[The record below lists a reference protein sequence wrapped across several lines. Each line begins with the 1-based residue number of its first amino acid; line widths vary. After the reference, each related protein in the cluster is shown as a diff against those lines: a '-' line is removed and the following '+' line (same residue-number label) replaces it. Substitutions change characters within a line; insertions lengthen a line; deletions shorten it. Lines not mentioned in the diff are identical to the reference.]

1 MMFSENDFSGL
12 DNPAKVRTVSTPN
25 FFSRYFPA
33 YTRLI
38 VNISAKV
45 VDEIRKGNVSHF
57 G

>member
-12 DNPAKVRTVSTPN
+12 DNPAKVRTASTPN

>member
-1 MMFSENDFSGL
+1 MMFSKTIFGM

-25 FFSRYFPA
+25 FFSRFFPT

-45 VDEIRKGNVSHF
+45 VDENPKRKSHIF